1 MCKLSAVIGV
11 TLFGLVMTAAPVL
24 AQSNP
29 VDRVSNP
36 NALDFTNVE
45 VSPQEMNP
53 PFVRHG
59 LVVEPQRLS
68 SIGTG
73 ISGAD
78 VSAVLGEPLR
88 KYGARDAEWDYNVR
102 LKMPQS
108 ENYLICQY
116 KIVFD
121 QHDLVLETVWRRRQ
135 CAQIASQQSA
145 VS

>member
-53 PFVRHG
+53 PFILVGRVLLQ
-59 LVVEPQRLS
+59 LVVNLVNTLLKLMLTR
-68 SIGTG
+68 
-73 ISGAD
+73 
-78 VSAVLGEPLR
+78 VLQP
-88 KYGARDAEWDYNVR
+88 A
-102 LKMPQS
+102 
-108 ENYLICQY
+108 
-116 KIVFD
+116 
-121 QHDLVLETVWRRRQ
+121 
-135 CAQIASQQSA
+135 
-145 VS
+145 